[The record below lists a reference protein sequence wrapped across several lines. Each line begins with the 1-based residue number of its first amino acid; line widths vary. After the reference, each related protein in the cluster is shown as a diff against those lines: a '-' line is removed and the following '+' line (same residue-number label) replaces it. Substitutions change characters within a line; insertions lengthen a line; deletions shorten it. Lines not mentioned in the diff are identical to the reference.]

1 MFLPIW
7 NYLKGYV
14 IIKASGLS
22 AGKFINMA
30 AYYAVDLWDIRNDGK
45 NYFIKARMA
54 DVDELK
60 EISRKSGCRTEVIKY
75 RGIPFLVKKYKKR
88 RAFIF
93 GCVFFIFYICS
104 MSLFVW
110 RVKVEGNYRVAG
122 EDIKNFCASQGL
134 RAGVLKNDVDLNKI
148 SNDIIAQFGDIAW
161 ASVNIDGSEAIIS
174 ISETIPETEII
185 DNSEPC
191 DIISQ
196 YDGIIESI
204 MVVEGTPTVSAG
216 DIVKKGDMLVSGRL
230 SFKDGEEEKGY
241 TYVKSDAYIRARTVH
256 RLSFSVDKRKNEKEY
271 TGNSSISVYISLFGN
286 EYGFGMP
293 NNFENCDY
301 KLRNDIGLSIGDYK
315 IPFGLKIYNAEEY
328 ILKEAL
334 ITKEEADIMAKDVLL
349 TYGEENFGFDAYV
362 ISQDLNGSDEGDRV
376 NYTAVLEVSHKIGQ
390 EVPCSEQ

>member
-1 MFLPIW
+1 
-7 NYLKGYV
+7 
-14 IIKASGLS
+14 
-22 AGKFINMA
+22 MA
-30 AYYAVDLWDIRNDGK
+30 AYYGVDLWDIRNDGK

-204 MVVEGTPTVSAG
+204 MVAEGTPTVSAG

-271 TGNSSISVYISLFGN
+271 TGNSSISVYISVFGN

>member
-30 AYYAVDLWDIRNDGK
+30 AYYGVDLWDIRNDGK

-204 MVVEGTPTVSAG
+204 MVAEGTPTVSAG

-328 ILKEAL
+328 ILKEVL

-390 EVPCSEQ
+390 EVPCSGQ

>member
-30 AYYAVDLWDIRNDGK
+30 AYYGVDLWDIRNDGK

-174 ISETIPETEII
+174 ISETILETEII

-204 MVVEGTPTVSAG
+204 MVAEGTPTVSAG

>member
-30 AYYAVDLWDIRNDGK
+30 AYYGVDLWDIRNDGK

-204 MVVEGTPTVSAG
+204 MVAEGTPTVSAG

-328 ILKEAL
+328 ILKETL

-390 EVPCSEQ
+390 EVPCSGQ

>member
-30 AYYAVDLWDIRNDGK
+30 AYYGDDLWDIRNDGK

-204 MVVEGTPTVSAG
+204 MVAEGTPTVSAG

-271 TGNSSISVYISLFGN
+271 TGNSSISVYISVFGN

>member
-30 AYYAVDLWDIRNDGK
+30 AYYGVDLWDIRNDGK

-204 MVVEGTPTVSAG
+204 MVAEGTPTVSAG

-328 ILKEAL
+328 ILKETL

>member
-1 MFLPIW
+1 M
-7 NYLKGYV
+7 KGYV

-30 AYYAVDLWDIRNDGK
+30 AYYGVDLWDIRNDGK

-204 MVVEGTPTVSAG
+204 MVAEGTPTVSAG

-328 ILKEAL
+328 ILKETL

-390 EVPCSEQ
+390 EVPCSGQ

>member
-30 AYYAVDLWDIRNDGK
+30 AYYGVDLWDIRNDGK

-204 MVVEGTPTVSAG
+204 MVAEGTPTVSAG

-390 EVPCSEQ
+390 EVPCSGQ

>member
-30 AYYAVDLWDIRNDGK
+30 AYYGVDLWDIRNDGK

-204 MVVEGTPTVSAG
+204 MVAEGTPTVSAG

-328 ILKEAL
+328 ILKEVL

>member
-30 AYYAVDLWDIRNDGK
+30 AYYGVDLWDIRNDGK

-362 ISQDLNGSDEGDRV
+362 ISQDLNGSDEGDKV

>member
-30 AYYAVDLWDIRNDGK
+30 AYYGVDLWDIRNDGK

-174 ISETIPETEII
+174 ISETILETEII

-204 MVVEGTPTVSAG
+204 MVAEGTPTVSAG

-230 SFKDGEEEKGY
+230 SFKDGEEEKRY

-349 TYGEENFGFDAYV
+349 TYVEENFGFDAYV

>member
-30 AYYAVDLWDIRNDGK
+30 AYYGVDLWDIRNDGK

-174 ISETIPETEII
+174 ISETILETEII

-204 MVVEGTPTVSAG
+204 MVAEGTPTVSAG

-271 TGNSSISVYISLFGN
+271 TGNSSISVYISVFGN

-293 NNFENCDY
+293 NNFENCAY

>member
-30 AYYAVDLWDIRNDGK
+30 AYYGVDLWDIRNDGK

-110 RVKVEGNYRVAG
+110 RVKVEGNYRVAR

>member
-30 AYYAVDLWDIRNDGK
+30 AYYGVDLWDIRNDGK

-204 MVVEGTPTVSAG
+204 MVAEGTPTVSAG

>member
-30 AYYAVDLWDIRNDGK
+30 AYYGVDLWDIRNDGK

-60 EISRKSGCRTEVIKY
+60 EISKKSGCRTEVIKY

-204 MVVEGTPTVSAG
+204 MVAEGTPTVSAG

-390 EVPCSEQ
+390 EVPCSGQ

>member
-1 MFLPIW
+1 M
-7 NYLKGYV
+7 
-14 IIKASGLS
+14 
-22 AGKFINMA
+22 
-30 AYYAVDLWDIRNDGK
+30 
-45 NYFIKARMA
+45 
-54 DVDELK
+54 
-60 EISRKSGCRTEVIKY
+60 
-75 RGIPFLVKKYKKR
+75 
-88 RAFIF
+88 
-93 GCVFFIFYICS
+93 
-104 MSLFVW
+104 
-110 RVKVEGNYRVAG
+110 VA
-122 EDIKNFCASQGL
+122 
-134 RAGVLKNDVDLNKI
+134 
-148 SNDIIAQFGDIAW
+148 
-161 ASVNIDGSEAIIS
+161 
-174 ISETIPETEII
+174 
-185 DNSEPC
+185 
-191 DIISQ
+191 
-196 YDGIIESI
+196 
-204 MVVEGTPTVSAG
+204 EGTPTVSAG

-328 ILKEAL
+328 ILKETL

-390 EVPCSEQ
+390 EVPCSGQ

>member
-30 AYYAVDLWDIRNDGK
+30 AYYGVDLWDIRNDGK

-174 ISETIPETEII
+174 ISETILETEII

-204 MVVEGTPTVSAG
+204 MVAEGTPTVSAG

-328 ILKEAL
+328 ILKEVL

-390 EVPCSEQ
+390 EVPCSGQ

>member
-30 AYYAVDLWDIRNDGK
+30 AYYGVDLWDIRNDGK

-204 MVVEGTPTVSAG
+204 MVAEGTPTVSAG

-271 TGNSSISVYISLFGN
+271 TGNSSISVYISVFGN

>member
-30 AYYAVDLWDIRNDGK
+30 AYYGVDLWDIRNDGK

-204 MVVEGTPTVSAG
+204 MVAEGTPTVSAG

-328 ILKEAL
+328 ILKEVL

-362 ISQDLNGSDEGDRV
+362 ISQDLNGSDEGDKV

>member
-30 AYYAVDLWDIRNDGK
+30 AYYGVDLWDIRNDGK

-134 RAGVLKNDVDLNKI
+134 RTGVLKNDVDLNKI

-204 MVVEGTPTVSAG
+204 MVAEGTPTVSAG